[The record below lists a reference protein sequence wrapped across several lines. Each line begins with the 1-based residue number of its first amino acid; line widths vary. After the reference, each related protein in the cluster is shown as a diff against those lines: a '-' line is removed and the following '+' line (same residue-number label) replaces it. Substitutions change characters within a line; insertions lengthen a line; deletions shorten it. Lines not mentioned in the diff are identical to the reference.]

1 MLLRNERKYT
11 TFSLEENSPALHIL
25 QVIMLLFLYSLFES
39 MKKILLVGKQLTE
52 VPPGLNIKNV
62 QYFAAP
68 DLDTAQ
74 QVFERNDNAIDIVI
88 MGAGIELEKRLEVA
102 RYVFNS
108 SNTTTVHMKDPETGP
123 QGFAPFINSVLS
135 GLLRGNE

>member
-1 MLLRNERKYT
+1 
-11 TFSLEENSPALHIL
+11 
-25 QVIMLLFLYSLFES
+25 MLLFLYSLFES